1 MPLEERIDE
10 LFALPPDAFTAAR
23 DALVTELRAAGDRDG
38 AIRVKG
44 LRKPTIAAWALNEVA
59 RRDPS
64 GLRRLREAGEELA
77 RAQRRV
83 VSGLDPAALRAAQQ
97 RRWQVAAGLLA
108 QALEVLREAGVPPDP
123 HADAVRGGLDAAA
136 LDAELGEAVA
146 EGRLSRPPQ
155 APSGFAGLSGL
166 TAVPSEAEEPE
177 PDHAEAG
184 ADERLAEAR
193 LAEAR
198 LAEARL
204 AEARQQRDAA
214 ASDARATR
222 REAVHAA
229 EDAERVAK
237 EVGRLERK
245 LSDARN
251 REKTAIER
259 ARSAAERAQDA
270 EAILARRQELV
281 AEAQA
286 ALP

>member
-10 LFALPPDAFTAAR
+10 LFALPPDAFTVAR
-23 DALVTELRAAGDRDG
+23 DALVTELRAAGDRGG
-38 AIRVKG
+38 ADRVKG
-44 LRKPTIAAWALNEVA
+44 LRKPTMAAWALNQVA
-59 RRDPS
+59 RRDAS
-64 GLRRLREAGEELA
+64 GLERLRQAGEELA

-83 VSGLDPAALRAAQQ
+83 VSGLDPAALRTAQQ
-97 RRWQVAAGLLA
+97 RRWQVTAGLLA

-123 HADAVRGGLDAAA
+123 HTDAVRGGLDAAA

-166 TAVPSEAEEPE
+166 TAVPSETAEPE

-198 LAEARL
+198 LAEAR
-204 AEARQQRDAA
+204 QQRDAA
-214 ASDARATR
+214 ASDLRATR
-222 REAVHAA
+222 REAAHAA
-229 EDAERVAK
+229 QDAERVAK
-237 EVGRLERK
+237 EVGRLERE
-245 LSDARN
+245 LSDARD
-251 REKTAIER
+251 REKAAIER
-259 ARSAAERAQDA
+259 ARSAAERAADA
-270 EAILARRQELV
+270 EAILARRQEVV

>member
-198 LAEARL
+198 LAEAR
-204 AEARQQRDAA
+204 QQRDAA

>member
-10 LFALPPDAFTAAR
+10 LFALPPDAFTVAR

-38 AIRVKG
+38 ANRVKG
-44 LRKPTIAAWALNEVA
+44 LRKPTMAAWALNQLA
-59 RRDPS
+59 RRDAS
-64 GLRRLREAGEELA
+64 GLERLRQAGEELA

-83 VSGLDPAALRAAQQ
+83 VSGLDPAALRTAQQ
-97 RRWQVAAGLLA
+97 RRWQVTAGLLA

-123 HADAVRGGLDAAA
+123 HTDAVRGGLDAAA

-166 TAVPSEAEEPE
+166 TAVPSETAEPE

-198 LAEARL
+198 LAEAR
-204 AEARQQRDAA
+204 QQRDAA
-214 ASDARATR
+214 ASDLRATR
-222 REAVHAA
+222 REAAHAA
-229 EDAERVAK
+229 QDAERVAK
-237 EVGRLERK
+237 EVRRLERE
-245 LSDARN
+245 LSDARD
-251 REKTAIER
+251 RERAAIER
-259 ARSAAERAQDA
+259 ARSAAERAEDA
-270 EAILARRQELV
+270 EATLARRQELV
-281 AEAQA
+281 AEAEA